1 LELENGFSLSLIDE
15 PMFQGVAT
23 EGVLEN
29 LVSGNV
35 FAVQNGYAYLS
46 ESPYVVGMTYNF
58 TYTDASEVP
67 VVVTEVVTV
76 SAVSFDFA
84 SGEIS
89 LTLSGDNL
97 PLADQGDGKQYT
109 ALALTEITDLPN
121 PTPEL
126 QVALVELNVAEVVG
140 AAPQKINELQY
151 TTFTTEEFN
160 TGNQSFLS
168 KAFIIEPTCV
178 NAFLMFVKSKGTILS
193 NNIGVESYR
202 LRCDE
207 SDIYDRDIV
216 VQQVINNPT
225 FEACFFDQSLHLDS
239 TMRTFTNAGLSF
251 KNYAF
256 VAMSRDSQTNSIRTS
271 GENSKYGVAAN
282 RLLVL
287 SAPTPL
293 TTGTKVLQVDVNC
306 KADQTIENVILF
318 KQVVRSVSFK

>member
-1 LELENGFSLSLIDE
+1 
-15 PMFQGVAT
+15 MFQGVNN

-29 LVSGNV
+29 IESGNV
-35 FAVQNGYAYLS
+35 FVTELGYNYLS
-46 ESPYVVGMTYNF
+46 ESPYVVGMSYNF
-58 TYTDASEVP
+58 TYTDAAEP
-67 VVVTEVVTV
+67 PNTVTEVVTV
-76 SAVSFDFA
+76 SAINLNFGNS
-84 SGEIS
+84 ELS
-89 LTLSGDNL
+89 LTLTGANL
-97 PLADQGDGKQYT
+97 PLADQGAGTEYT
-109 ALALTEITDLPN
+109 ALSLTEITDLPN

-140 AAPQKINELQY
+140 APPQKINELQY

-178 NAFLMFVKSKGTILS
+178 NAFVMFVKSKGTILS

-225 FEACFFDQSLHLDS
+225 FSACLFDQSLHLDS

-256 VAMSRDSQTNSIRTS
+256 VAMSRDAQTNSIRVS
-271 GENSKYGVAAN
+271 AENSKYGVPTN

-293 TTGTKVLQVDVNC
+293 TASTKVLQVNVNC
-306 KADQTIENVILF
+306 KEDQTIENVILF